1 MSRPAVRGLALA
13 LVQVL
18 LVAGVGGKL
27 LADRARFPRVWAET
41 RAFDPE
47 LPIRGRYARL
57 AVVVAPSDGRSPD
70 HGQWFRARLEARD
83 ERLVAI
89 PDPDGPVQ
97 VRPRHTREESAAWML
112 GESLLY
118 FLPEH
123 AADPTRR
130 AADETLMVEVTV
142 PPDGPPRPVRLGI
155 RSDGT
160 IHPLAD

>member
-1 MSRPAVRGLALA
+1 MSALPLRGLVLA

-27 LADRARFPRVWAET
+27 LADRARYPRVWAET

-57 AVVVAPSDGRSPD
+57 AVVVAPSDGRSPE
-70 HGQWFRARLEARD
+70 HGQWFNARLEVSD
-83 ERLVAI
+83 GRLVAV
-89 PDPDGPVQ
+89 PDAAGPVQ
-97 VRPRHTREESAAWML
+97 IRPRHTRGETATWML
-112 GESLLY
+112 GESVLY

-130 AADETLMVEVTV
+130 PPDETLWVEVTV
-142 PPDGPPRPVRLGI
+142 PPHGPPRPLRLGI
-155 RSDGT
+155 RAGET
-160 IHPLAD
+160 IRPLAD